1 MRRHRSIIFGARL
14 SERLTRLGR
23 HREWHQVEPHLAM
36 VVVQRHGRDGTELA
50 GEDVNAVPT
59 EDGRKVPNAT
69 RTIVIAR
76 DREHWGD
83 LAQSQDRLFEEVHR
97 ALRRNRAIVEIARDH
112 NRIRATLLRD
122 ANNFFKRGTLNE
134 VEQLEPAE
142 RSPEMPICGVHNS
155 HVEMAPL
162 SNTGTA
168 AFAAVVL
175 TSNECS

>member
-1 MRRHRSIIFGARL
+1 
-14 SERLTRLGR
+14 
-23 HREWHQVEPHLAM
+23 M

-112 NRIRATLLRD
+112 DRIRSLVGGD
-122 ANNFFKRGTLNE
+122 AHDLVENRALNE

-142 RSPEMPICGVHNS
+142 RSPEMPICGVQNS